1 MRFIGASRSKPC
13 HRLAELLAARARD
26 SGLAGGII
34 CTTESPQLTYPD
46 LLDAFAVQARVHDVI
61 VLDAEPIALDLDR
74 GLIEKALFGSGRP
87 VMIVPAGYE
96 TFSSRRIIVAWDG
109 SAKAARALND
119 AMPFLCAAEAV
130 EVVSIAGEKDLSRA
144 IPGAEVAPHL
154 ARHGVKA
161 TINDL
166 VAHQGDVAETLRNQA
181 GLFRAD
187 MIVMGAFAHS
197 WIREVVLGGVT
208 QSLLKKSPVP
218 LFMSC

>member
-1 MRFIGASRSKPC
+1 
-13 HRLAELLAARARD
+13 
-26 SGLAGGII
+26 
-34 CTTESPQLTYPD
+34 
-46 LLDAFAVQARVHDVI
+46 
-61 VLDAEPIALDLDR
+61 
-74 GLIEKALFGSGRP
+74 
-87 VMIVPAGYE
+87 
-96 TFSSRRIIVAWDG
+96 
-109 SAKAARALND
+109 
-119 AMPFLCAAEAV
+119 
-130 EVVSIAGEKDLSRA
+130 VVSIAGEKDLSRA

-166 VAHQGDVAETLRNQA
+166 TAQRGDVAETLRNQA

-208 QSLLKKSPVP
+208 QSLLKKSPMP